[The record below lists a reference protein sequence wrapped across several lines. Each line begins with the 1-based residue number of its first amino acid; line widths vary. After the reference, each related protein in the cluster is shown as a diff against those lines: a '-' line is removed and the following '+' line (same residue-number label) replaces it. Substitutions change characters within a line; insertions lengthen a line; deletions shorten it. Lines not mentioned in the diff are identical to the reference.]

1 MPSTD
6 ISAGR
11 DCGLRRKLG
20 ILATMYFEKT
30 YFDKDCGSKGFLSFG
45 HRHHARSRSLKNS
58 PQSAIRNPQS
68 LYLSPNKIE

>member
-30 YFDKDCGSKGFLSFG
+30 YFDKDCGSKGFFKLWTP
-45 HRHHARSRSLKNS
+45 S
-58 PQSAIRNPQS
+58 PRDEP
-68 LYLSPNKIE
+68 KFKK